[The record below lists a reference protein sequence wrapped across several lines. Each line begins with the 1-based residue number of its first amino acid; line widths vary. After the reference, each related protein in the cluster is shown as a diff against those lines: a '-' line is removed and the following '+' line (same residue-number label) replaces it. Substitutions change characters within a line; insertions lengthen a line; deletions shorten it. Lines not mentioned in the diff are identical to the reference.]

1 MFVEFAVLRC
11 QCQPITRVYSV
22 PRIEACNDA
31 AFHSNVAQFS
41 IVQLF
46 VAAIELAKSYNFPPR
61 LDRVTRAEEDFSS
74 CAEPRLISRS

>member
-11 QCQPITRVYSV
+11 QPFTRVYSV

-41 IVQLF
+41 IVEIF

-61 LDRVTRAEEDFSS
+61 LDRVTGAEEDFSS
-74 CAEPRLISRS
+74 VLNPG